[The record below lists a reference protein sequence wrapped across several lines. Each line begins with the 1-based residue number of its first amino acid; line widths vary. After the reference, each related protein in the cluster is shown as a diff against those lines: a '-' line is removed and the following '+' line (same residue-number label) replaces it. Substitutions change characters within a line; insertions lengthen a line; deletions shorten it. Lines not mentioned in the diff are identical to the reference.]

1 MRENNGETN
10 KFRALR
16 EQRIKKQKK
25 SLALAALASVL
36 VCVFALCAFAA
47 MFRPNVEETPPFI
60 ETQGGTP
67 SVGGAE
73 NEAYKRK
80 EGFYTFLVCGID
92 KISNNTDV
100 MMLVSLD
107 TKGKTVNILQI
118 PRDTFI
124 NRDKADFRVTR
135 VNSIYTAAYNVAA
148 QNGLSGAARE
158 KAAMEKL
165 CTGLERSLCVTIDRY
180 VLMDTAAFVDIIDAV
195 GGIEYNVPFDMDY
208 EDPEQELYIH
218 LKAGMQ
224 KLDGKKAEQFIRYRS
239 GYATGDVGRVEARG
253 DFLREV
259 YTQVLGKIS
268 LGSAIEIAGTLL
280 SSVTTDAGGDDIA
293 FFATALYG
301 TGTGN
306 INIKTI
312 TGSPV
317 QNPKTG
323 VWTYYAINKT
333 AALADINAYMN
344 AFDTDV
350 AYDLFDKNAVF
361 TDDPNG
367 ENPYISEYY
376 YSNLQS
382 E

>member
-1 MRENNGETN
+1 
-10 KFRALR
+10 
-16 EQRIKKQKK
+16 
-25 SLALAALASVL
+25 
-36 VCVFALCAFAA
+36 
-47 MFRPNVEETPPFI
+47 MFRPHVEETPPFI
-60 ETQGGTP
+60 GTD
-67 SVGGAE
+67 GDTAADGAGAE
-73 NEAYKRK
+73 EYKRK
-80 EGFYTFLVCGID
+80 DGFYTFLVCGID

-107 TKGKTVNILQI
+107 TKGKAVNILQI

-124 NRDKADFRVTR
+124 NREKADFRVTR
-135 VNSIYTAAYNVAA
+135 VNSIYTAAHNVAA
-148 QNGLSGAARE
+148 QNGLSGAARR

-165 CTGLERSLCVTIDRY
+165 CTSLERSLCVTIDRY
-180 VLMDTAAFVDIIDAV
+180 VLMDTAAFVGIIDAV
-195 GGIEYNVPFDMDY
+195 GGIEYDVPFDMDY
-208 EDPEQELYIH
+208 EDPEQDLYIH
-218 LKAGMQ
+218 LKAGLQ
-224 KLDGKKAEQFIRYRS
+224 TLDGKKAEQFIRYRS

-253 DFLREV
+253 DFLRAV
-259 YTQVLGKIS
+259 YTQILTKIS
-268 LGSAIEIAGTLL
+268 LGSAIDIAGTLI

-301 TGTGN
+301 IGTGN

-333 AALADINAYMN
+333 AALADINAFAN
-344 AFDTDV
+344 AFGADV
-350 AYDLFDKNAVF
+350 TYELFDKNAVF

-367 ENPYISEYY
+367 ENPYISQYY

>member
-1 MRENNGETN
+1 MSENNGEIN
-10 KFRALR
+10 KFKALR
-16 EQRIKKQKK
+16 EQRRKKQKK
-25 SLALAALASVL
+25 SLALAALSAVL
-36 VCVFALCAFAA
+36 LCIFALCGFAA
-47 MFRPNVEETPPFI
+47 MFRPHVEETPPFI
-60 ETQGGTP
+60 GTD
-67 SVGGAE
+67 GDTAADGAGAE
-73 NEAYKRK
+73 EYKRK
-80 EGFYTFLVCGID
+80 DGFYTFLVCGID

-107 TKGKTVNILQI
+107 TKGKAVNILQI

-124 NRDKADFRVTR
+124 NREKADFRVTR
-135 VNSIYTAAYNVAA
+135 VNSIYTAAHNVAA
-148 QNGLSGAARE
+148 QNGLSGAARR

-165 CTGLERSLCVTIDRY
+165 CTSLERSLCVTIDRY
-180 VLMDTAAFVDIIDAV
+180 VLMDTAAFVGIIDAV
-195 GGIEYNVPFDMDY
+195 GGIEYDVPFDMDY
-208 EDPEQELYIH
+208 EDPEQDLYIH
-218 LKAGMQ
+218 LKAGLQ
-224 KLDGKKAEQFIRYRS
+224 TLDGKKAEQFIRYRS

-253 DFLREV
+253 DFLRAV
-259 YTQVLGKIS
+259 YTQILTKIS
-268 LGSAIEIAGTLL
+268 LGSAIDIAGTLI

-301 TGTGN
+301 IGTGN

-333 AALADINAYMN
+333 AALADINAFAN
-344 AFDTDV
+344 AFGADV
-350 AYDLFDKNAVF
+350 TYELFDKNAVF

-367 ENPYISEYY
+367 ENPYISQYY